1 MSQSRVASFECG
13 RIIATIAIIA
23 LHCQIFMQAPL
34 FNGQPLLGMGLNQMS
49 RFAVPL
55 FFIMAGYFIQPRL
68 TTERLP
74 YLWHYARPLLIMW
87 VSWSII
93 YLILPFN
100 FHIVATDGYFAER
113 SMYWQKLLATP
124 LNTLFEGGLVHLWYI
139 PGLLSG
145 LTVITI
151 LLRCKL
157 ERLIIPVASGLFIFG
172 LMAGSYAQM
181 TDLSSPIFTRNGPFF
196 STFMIMLGFEV
207 RRRNISLSLKYS
219 MTMLVIGFG
228 LFIGEANYLSL
239 QENGSFFH
247 DFLFGTPL
255 WALGIFF
262 VLLAKP
268 NFGDNKITHTL
279 SKDVLGIYLCHLI
292 IVIYYL
298 NIVRLLGIN
307 SIIASIL
314 AVPVVLII
322 STLIV
327 RGLRKTPIARFLVR

>member
-1 MSQSRVASFECG
+1 MSQHRIGSFEFG

-34 FNGQPLLGMGLNQMS
+34 FNGQPLLGMGLNQVS

-68 TTERLP
+68 TTELGP
-74 YLWHYARPLLIMW
+74 YLWRYARPLLIMW

-100 FHIVATDGYFAER
+100 FHLVATDGYFAER
-113 SMYWQKLLATP
+113 SLYWQKLLSTP

-145 LTVITI
+145 LAVITL
-151 LLRCKL
+151 LLRFNL
-157 ERLIIPVASGLFIFG
+157 ARFIIPVATVLFIFG

-181 TDLSSPIFTRNGPFF
+181 TDLSSPVFTRNGPFF
-196 STFMIMLGFEV
+196 STFMVMLGFEI

-219 MTMLVIGFG
+219 IIMMMVGFG

-268 NFGDNKITHTL
+268 SLGDSKITHSL

-298 NIVRLLGIN
+298 NIVRILGIN
-307 SIIASIL
+307 PIIASIF
-314 AVPVVLII
+314 AIPVVYFV
-322 STLIV
+322 STIIV
-327 RGLRKTPIARFLVR
+327 RGLRKTPLARFLVR

>member
-1 MSQSRVASFECG
+1 MPQHRIASFEFG

-23 LHCQIFMQAPL
+23 LHSQIFMQAPL
-34 FNGQPLLGMGLNQMS
+34 FNDQPLLGMGLNQVS

-68 TTERLP
+68 TTELIP
-74 YLWHYARPLLIMW
+74 YLWRYARPLLIMW

-100 FHIVATDGYFAER
+100 FHLVATEGYFAER
-113 SMYWQKLLATP
+113 LFYWQRLLTTP

-145 LTVITI
+145 LTIITV
-151 LLRCKL
+151 LLRLKL
-157 ERLIIPVASGLFIFG
+157 SQLIIPIACVLFLFG
-172 LMAGSYAQM
+172 LMAGSYAQI
-181 TDLSSPIFTRNGPFF
+181 TELSSPIFTRNGPFF

-207 RRRNISLSLKYS
+207 RRRNISISLKNS
-219 MTMLVIGFG
+219 IIMMLVGFC

-262 VLLAKP
+262 ILLAKP
-268 NFGDNKITHTL
+268 NVGDYKIIHSL
-279 SKDVLGIYLCHLI
+279 SKDVLGIYLCHLL

-298 NIVRLLGIN
+298 NIISILNIN
-307 SIIASIL
+307 PIIASL
-314 AVPVVLII
+314 FAVPVVLII
-322 STLIV
+322 STIIV
-327 RGLRKTPIARFLVR
+327 RGLRKTSIARFLVR

>member
-1 MSQSRVASFECG
+1 MSQHRVASFEFG

-23 LHCQIFMQAPL
+23 LHSQIFMQAPL
-34 FNGQPLLGMGLNQMS
+34 FYGQPLLGMGLNQIS

-68 TTERLP
+68 TAELGP
-74 YLWHYARPLLIMW
+74 YLWRYARPLLIMW
-87 VSWSII
+87 VSWSVI

-100 FHIVATDGYFAER
+100 FHLVSTEGYFVER
-113 SMYWQKLLATP
+113 SFYWQKLLSTP

-145 LTVITI
+145 LAVITL
-151 LLRCKL
+151 LLRFNL
-157 ERLIIPVASGLFIFG
+157 SRFIIPVATALFIFG
-172 LMAGSYAQM
+172 LMAGSYVQI
-181 TDLSSPIFTRNGPFF
+181 TDVNSPIFTRNGPFF

-207 RRRNISLSLKYS
+207 RRRHISIELKYAII
-219 MTMLVIGFG
+219 MMVVGFG

-239 QENGSFFH
+239 HENGSFFH

-262 VLLAKP
+262 ILLAKP
-268 NFGDNKITHTL
+268 NLGNHKLTHSL

-298 NIVRLLGIN
+298 NIVRILDIN
-307 SIIASIL
+307 PIVASVC
-314 AVPVVLII
+314 AVPVIFIV
-322 STLIV
+322 STMIV
-327 RGLRKTPIARFLVR
+327 RGLRKTPIARFLIR

>member
-1 MSQSRVASFECG
+1 MSQHRVASFEFG

-23 LHCQIFMQAPL
+23 LHSQIFMQTPL
-34 FNGQPLLGMGLNQMS
+34 FNGQPLLGMGLNQVS

-68 TTERLP
+68 TTERSP
-74 YLWHYARPLLIMW
+74 YLWRYARPLLIMW
-87 VSWSII
+87 VSWSVI
-93 YLILPFN
+93 YLVLPFN
-100 FHIVATDGYFAER
+100 FHIVSTEGYLAER
-113 SMYWQKLLATP
+113 TFYWQKLLTTP

-145 LTVITI
+145 LTVIT
-151 LLRCKL
+151 LLLHFKL
-157 ERLIIPVASGLFIFG
+157 ARFIIPVATALFIFG

-196 STFMIMLGFEV
+196 STFMIMLGFEI
-207 RRRNISLSLKYS
+207 RRRDISISLKYS
-219 MTMLVIGFG
+219 IILMVIGFS

-262 VLLAKP
+262 ILLAKP
-268 NFGDNKITHTL
+268 NLGDHKITHSL

-298 NIVRLLGIN
+298 NIVRILDIN
-307 SIIASIL
+307 PTISSIF
-314 AVPVVLII
+314 AVPVVFIV
-322 STLIV
+322 STMIV
-327 RGLRKTPIARFLVR
+327 RGLRKTPMARFLVR